1 MVGFK
6 SHFWLSFIMVLISYP
21 VVAQE
26 IERPVGG
33 VVDFRAPILPDPI
46 LQHSKETYILN
57 GCAYCHGV
65 DLKVRNGEAAD
76 LLHSALVGAD
86 INGNLIAPL
95 LRNGI
100 PQTAKLSPMPQF
112 SDLSDHQLLEIAR
125 WIHYSRRHEH
135 LKELLNAKSVS
146 GNAAAGKA
154 YAEKTCS
161 SCHTQS
167 NLAAIAKKYDSG
179 SFKGKVLS
187 PAFLDAV
194 QSFKVQDLNDTR
206 MNEARQKHG
215 SLLENYTF
223 QQAAD
228 LVAYMES
235 LQ

>member
-1 MVGFK
+1 MSRFK
-6 SHFWLSFIMVLISYP
+6 FRYWLGCILFLISYP

-33 VVDFRAPILPDPI
+33 IVDFRAPILPDPI

-100 PQTAKLSPMPQF
+100 PQTAKLSPMPSF

-135 LKELLNAKSVS
+135 LKELMNAKS
-146 GNAAAGKA
+146 GDAAAGKT
-154 YAEKTCS
+154 YVEKTCS

-167 NLAAIAKKYDSG
+167 NLTAIAKKYDATAL
-179 SFKGKVLS
+179 KTRVLN
-187 PAFLDAV
+187 PPFLDAV

-215 SLLENYTF
+215 TLAENYTL

-228 LVAYMES
+228 LVAYMQA